1 MEQFSVSIKG
11 VLKLNNKFLLRRNE
25 RGEFELL
32 GGRLEK
38 SDASLEQRLET
49 EFFEESGIKV
59 KVLEAREP
67 WLYQVGTGRVV
78 IVPFVCSC
86 LNIPDKLDDSDGGTL
101 HWINSDQI
109 NNLFMPQGYK
119 DTINGVIPRTSSSLP
134 AKKIFK
140 IIHDY
145 LDYKYCVRICLKHD
159 EEILFCEALQSDN
172 FINNSIL
179 EIIYKNLECHGRI
192 KFQSVMINNS
202 HDTVTLNYIME

>member
-38 SDASLEQRLET
+38 SDVLLEQRLKT
-49 EFFEESGIKV
+49 EFLEESGIKV

-86 LNIPDKLDDSDGGTL
+86 LNIPDKLEDGDGGTL

-109 NNLFMPQGYK
+109 NNLFMPQG
-119 DTINGVIPRTSSSLP
+119 
-134 AKKIFK
+134 
-140 IIHDY
+140 
-145 LDYKYCVRICLKHD
+145 
-159 EEILFCEALQSDN
+159 
-172 FINNSIL
+172 
-179 EIIYKNLECHGRI
+179 
-192 KFQSVMINNS
+192 
-202 HDTVTLNYIME
+202 